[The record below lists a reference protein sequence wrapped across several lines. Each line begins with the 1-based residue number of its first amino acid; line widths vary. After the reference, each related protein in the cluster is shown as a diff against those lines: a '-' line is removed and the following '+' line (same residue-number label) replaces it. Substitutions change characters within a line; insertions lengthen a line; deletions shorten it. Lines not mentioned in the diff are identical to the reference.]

1 LKRKLITI
9 SGPTA
14 SGKTK
19 LSIDLALRLNC
30 SIISSDSR
38 QFYKEMNI
46 GTAVPSKN
54 ELSKIK
60 HYCVQHKSINDK
72 YTIND
77 FQIEALDIIN
87 HELKFNDYIIM
98 VGGSGM
104 YMDSVTN
111 GMDTFPNISSKI
123 SETINS
129 NFKLFG
135 IKYLQDK
142 LNELDPEYF
151 SKVDVNNHRRL
162 IRAIEVSMSSNK
174 PYSSY
179 LGNKKVNH
187 GFQSINTAI
196 KSDRD
201 TLYNRINSRV
211 DKMMNNGLLSE
222 VKGLLEYK
230 NLRSLNTVGYKEL
243 FLFLENKISLEFAIN
258 EIKKN
263 SRRYAKKQ
271 MTWLR
276 KKEDVIWIKNNI
288 NIDYFLKIIN

>member
-1 LKRKLITI
+1 MKRKLITI

-179 LGNKKVNH
+179 LGNKKVNQTAANKLIIKL
-187 GFQSINTAI
+187 GGINKTNKLAKSYFDETI
-196 KSDRD
+196 K
-201 TLYNRINSRV
+201 YA
-211 DKMMNNGLLSE
+211 
-222 VKGLLEYK
+222 
-230 NLRSLNTVGYKEL
+230 
-243 FLFLENKISLEFAIN
+243 NKIKKLSVKQEMIELANIAIN
-258 EIKKN
+258 RDK
-263 SRRYAKKQ
+263 
-271 MTWLR
+271 
-276 KKEDVIWIKNNI
+276 
-288 NIDYFLKIIN
+288 